1 MWAMLKS
8 EDKLLMTMLEKVTDP
23 LAENVMLN
31 GAFPLGMGLGGL
43 IWVGTLH

>member
-1 MWAMLKS
+1 MLKS

-31 GAFPLGMGLGGL
+31 GALPLGMLGGL
-43 IWVGTLH
+43 IWLGTVH